1 MEINIKDFPDEV
13 YIKLKENYKREVLQC
28 LSKIKL
34 DILSKEL
41 SISKTTV
48 IQWEKRSEFFPLG
61 KFRIILRILGKE
73 DYKELEQNTLSYG
86 TKKSK
91 LYIKRPL
98 LPIKDSPELREIVLH
113 IMCDGCY
120 SKENG
125 YAAYYNVPIE
135 TKEEF
140 VKELKTCFG
149 EIDYKIYEDHVHFPT
164 VVALILKEYFNVDFN
179 SKRCRVPKEFF
190 EGERKKLVAI
200 LRAAIID
207 EGTIDGSNVRID
219 SCNKEFLEDLKRICK
234 NLNYE
239 CGKTWESKGPI
250 FRFNILSKS
259 LKQLKEDL
267 RNLPIEKKQRLIE
280 LAEKNQRRGWK
291 YKLPGEVKTRII
303 KELLNGPK
311 RNMELI
317 LKLNYSKSSLGNHLR
332 WLIKKG
338 LVNKKIWKNITT
350 YFIKDKKEAEEF
362 VNNPSNLIKSN
373 KINNY
378 GISQLKVLKFLEQN
392 NRRYSEIEKYIS
404 IVSSATFKLISSLK
418 KKELIEKTKDGDWR
432 ITKNGK
438 KILLLDRE
446 EARYNLYAN
455 VKSM

>member
-1 MEINIKDFPDEV
+1 MQD
-13 YIKLKENYKREVLQC
+13 

-34 DILSKEL
+34 DILTKEL
-41 SISKTTV
+41 GISKTTA
-48 IQWEKRSEFFPLG
+48 IQWKKRSEFFPLG
-61 KFRIILRILGKE
+61 KFKTILKILGKE
-73 DYKELEQNTLSYG
+73 NYEELERNIFAYG

-91 LYIKRPL
+91 LYIKSPL
-98 LPIKDSPELREIVLH
+98 LPIKDSPELREILIH

-120 SKENG
+120 NKENG

-149 EIDYKIYEDHVHFPT
+149 EIDYKIYKDHVHFPT
-164 VVALILKEYFNVDFN
+164 VIALILKRYFNVDFN
-179 SKRCRVPKEFF
+179 SKRCRVPEEFF
-190 EGERKKLVAI
+190 KGERRKLIAI
-200 LRAAIID
+200 IRAAIID
-207 EGTIDGSNVRID
+207 EGTIDGGNIRID
-219 SCNKEFLEDLKRICK
+219 SCNRRFLEDLKQICK
-234 NLNYE
+234 KLGYE
-239 CGKTWESKGPI
+239 SGKTWESKGPI

-259 LKQLKEDL
+259 LKQIKEDL
-267 RNLPIEKKQRLIE
+267 GDLPIKKKQSLIE

-291 YKLPGEVKTRII
+291 YKLPGEVKIKII
-303 KELLNGPK
+303 KELLNGPE
-311 RNMELI
+311 RNIELI

-350 YFIKDKKEAEEF
+350 YFIKNKKEAEDF
-362 VNNPSNLIKSN
+362 MNNPSSLIKSG

-392 NRRYSEIEKYIS
+392 NRRYSEIEKYIG

-418 KKELIEKTKDGDWR
+418 NKELIEKTKEGNWG
-432 ITKNGK
+432 ITENGK
-438 KILLLDRE
+438 NILKLDKE
-446 EARYNLYAN
+446 KARYILYAN
-455 VKSM
+455 VKSV